1 MRCAARV
8 IVSRTSN
15 STSQGKKEK
24 CGREKFFVA
33 AAALIPL
40 RDDVNKKY
48 LTLKSIKM

>member
-1 MRCAARV
+1 MRCAPRV
-8 IVSRTSN
+8 IESRT

-33 AAALIPL
+33 AAAAIIPL

-48 LTLKSIKM
+48 SSLKLIKM